1 MPADLPGWE
10 LHLRH
15 YGRDGSLKNG
25 YIAPVS
31 ARYTNSL
38 DGDEPLV
45 VTLDTAGY
53 AELVAIAEYDILE
66 VMIRNRFLGVQS
78 ETGGFVRDFVGIVR
92 GSQPD
97 RATNE
102 DGVTYLTWYAPE
114 QKHIFA
120 WRRVL
125 WPAGKADFS
134 TFANTPA
141 EQAVKG
147 LAKTNCTVAATTGN
161 GRWRDGDLE
170 AGMGMALDIEADAM
184 RGDNVSL
191 SFAGGGLLDAL
202 AKVCEL
208 GGDYYT
214 LTWRGGSLG
223 GAHAFALTWGRGND
237 KSSGASRVLLSLENG
252 TMKNPRRRYA
262 AATGTT
268 AVSAG
273 QGEGT
278 DRAVSL
284 VDGPDYAAGNDIELF
299 VDARNASTSNGRIGQ
314 GTAKLNEAREQSGLD
329 FDVLLTSD
337 VFYSPTAI
345 EGRQTYHVG
354 DRVLVSYGGDEVRRI
369 RQAIA
374 TWNAGGDGEPFQV
387 AIETELWT

>member
-1 MPADLPGWE
+1 MPTTDLPGWE

-45 VTLDTAGY
+45 FTLDAAGY
-53 AELVAIAEYDILE
+53 ADLEPITEFDILE
-66 VMIRNRFLGVQS
+66 AMIRNRFLGVQS

-92 GSQPD
+92 GQPD
-97 RATNE
+97 RNTDE
-102 DGVTYLTWYAPE
+102 DGVTYLTWRAPE
-114 QKHIFA
+114 QKHLFA

-147 LAKTNCTVAATTGN
+147 LVKTNCTAAATTGN

-170 AGMGMALDIEADAM
+170 AGMGMALDIETDAM
-184 RGDNVSL
+184 RGNSVSL
-191 SFAGGGLLDAL
+191 SFAGGGLLDVL

-214 LTWRGGSLG
+214 LAWQGGSAG
-223 GAHAFALTWGRGND
+223 GAHAFSLTWGRGSD

-252 TMKNPRRRYA
+252 TMKTPRRRFVP
-262 AATGTT
+262 ATGTT
-268 AVSAG
+268 AVAAG

-284 VDGPDYAAGNDIELF
+284 VDGPDYAADNDIELF
-299 VDARNASTSNGRIGQ
+299 VDARNAATADGRIGQ
-314 GTAKLNEAREQSGLD
+314 GVAKLNETGEQSKLD
-329 FDVLLTSD
+329 FDVLLTGD
-337 VFYSPTAI
+337 VFYSPVAVR
-345 EGRQTYHVG
+345 GRQTYHVG
-354 DRVLVSYGGDEVRRI
+354 DRVLASYGGDDVRRI
-369 RQAIA
+369 RQA
-374 TWNAGGDGEPFQV
+374 TVYWDAGGDGDSFRV
-387 AIETELWT
+387 AIETEL